1 MAGAAAA
8 PGGTSRLSYALPV
21 SIAQVSHANTE
32 TDTIINLIKQQKIY
46 IYILNPIVPFNFLQQ
61 EREQGGKNQ
70 VLGIDDSNVGSPRPG
85 HRKIAIGVSCS
96 REELTKFKNFLVLS
110 LYATYH
116 TENSKSVCSDA
127 SHGKCL

>member
-1 MAGAAAA
+1 M
-8 PGGTSRLSYALPV
+8 
-21 SIAQVSHANTE
+21 
-32 TDTIINLIKQQKIY
+32 
-46 IYILNPIVPFNFLQQ
+46 PFNFLQQ

-116 TENSKSVCSDA
+116 TENSESVCSDA
-127 SHGKCL
+127 SHGKCLEKHSSLEHLKNKLDKALPRPDAVKFYAGSSQRA